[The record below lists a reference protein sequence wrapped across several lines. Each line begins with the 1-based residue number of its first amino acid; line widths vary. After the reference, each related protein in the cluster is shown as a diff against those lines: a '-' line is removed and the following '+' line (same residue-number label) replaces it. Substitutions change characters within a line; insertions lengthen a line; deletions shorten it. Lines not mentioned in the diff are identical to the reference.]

1 MKRDR
6 DFEYARP
13 LIEQEDS
20 MDNVLW
26 SQQSPTRQRTST
38 ERILLPSYS
47 TTATALQHDSGSN
60 MDSFDSTGHDMR
72 HANESGGGNNK
83 KRHRVRM

>member
-26 SQQSPTRQRTST
+26 SASSQVA
-38 ERILLPSYS
+38 RIVVLGLWFWLPLFHNEHA
-47 TTATALQHDSGSN
+47 TCFETALCSGKARQSC
-60 MDSFDSTGHDMR
+60 FI
-72 HANESGGGNNK
+72 
-83 KRHRVRM
+83 